1 MINPINPYGQTK
13 ATIEK
18 ILKNVFDSDINCWRI
33 CSLRYFNPI
42 GAHPSGTIG
51 ENPNGKPENIFPLIL
66 QVASGLREKLFVFGN
81 DWPTLDGTCQRDYIH
96 VVDLAQAHIKAMEYL
111 LKEKNCNLSLN
122 VGTGSSISVLELLK
136 TFEKV
141 NNVKVKYEFAS
152 RRDGDIP
159 ISFADTSLSKK
170 KLNWHPKNNLEDM
183 CKDGWKWQKNFLK
196 YYLI

>member
-1 MINPINPYGQTK
+1 M
-13 ATIEK
+13 
-18 ILKNVFDSDINCWRI
+18 
-33 CSLRYFNPI
+33 
-42 GAHPSGTIG
+42 
-51 ENPNGKPENIFPLIL
+51 
-66 QVASGLREKLFVFGN
+66 ASGLREKLFVFGN

-96 VVDLAQAHIKAMEYL
+96 LVDLAQAHIKAMEYL

-170 KLNWHPKNNLEDM
+170 KT
-183 CKDGWKWQKNFLK
+183 
-196 YYLI
+196 